1 MATVLRVLI
10 ASPSDVA
17 EEREVLTNV
26 VLDWDAAHSKAE
38 RIVLMPVK
46 WETHAHP
53 ASGDYPQGIIN
64 KQIVDDCDILIGAFW
79 SRLGTATPVAASGTA
94 EEIERLRSKGKNVLL
109 YFSTAPLPQSHD
121 PEQWRMLKDYQRTLQ
136 RDTLYWNFSNPE
148 ELYRLA
154 SRHLAAIIHEISAE
168 LGQGLSSESML
179 PTQSVKDVSTALPA
193 AKPIIVPK
201 RYGGGET
208 KDDFGYTGLGV
219 VNDGEQPGYDLAIH
233 NVQLADGTKLVFHR
247 GHTERLTKTDGE
259 AFYPAFLEARL
270 GGTFGSGL
278 FDFMRER
285 GIPSI
290 TVPITYRDSNNNWF
304 QTDVTF
310 ERDVQKS
317 GGLRLGWKQKR
328 IPEPTPESA

>member
-1 MATVLRVLI
+1 
-10 ASPSDVA
+10 
-17 EEREVLTNV
+17 
-26 VLDWDAAHSKAE
+26 
-38 RIVLMPVK
+38 
-46 WETHAHP
+46 
-53 ASGDYPQGIIN
+53 
-64 KQIVDDCDILIGAFW
+64 
-79 SRLGTATPVAASGTA
+79 
-94 EEIERLRSKGKNVLL
+94 
-109 YFSTAPLPQSHD
+109 
-121 PEQWRMLKDYQRTLQ
+121 LQ